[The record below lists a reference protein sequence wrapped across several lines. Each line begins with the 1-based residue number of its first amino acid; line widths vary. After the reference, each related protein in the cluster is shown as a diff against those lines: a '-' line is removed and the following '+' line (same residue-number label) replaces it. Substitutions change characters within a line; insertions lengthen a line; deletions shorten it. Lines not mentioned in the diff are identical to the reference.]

1 MAGIAYS
8 LVSVT
13 IGAILAFAVTAS
25 TPGVSL
31 PAVGAVLMI
40 VGMVGF
46 ATFLYLEWQRR
57 RAYGQRYGGG
67 PSGPGGHDPTTSYER
82 DRY

>member
-1 MAGIAYS
+1 MVGIAYS
-8 LVSVT
+8 LVAVT
-13 IGAILAFAVTAS
+13 IGAILSFAVTAS

-31 PAVGAVLMI
+31 PAVGTVLMI

-57 RAYGQRYGGG
+57 RAYAPRHDPGPNRGGG
-67 PSGPGGHDPTTSYER
+67 YDETTTYER
-82 DRY
+82 Y